1 MNPRNSTIDLAKFIA
16 ALLVV
21 AIHTSLFNDV
31 NETLY
36 FVFNELICRLAVPF
50 FAICT
55 GYYLCL
61 SVNGDQSNKVW
72 KQEWKLIKI
81 YALWTLLYFLFLI
94 PNWIEIGYLSI
105 PNCIGYLKS
114 AVLIGSYFHLWY
126 VLYVIYAIPVFY
138 LCLKYIRS
146 SLWIWIAIALYGI
159 NAFNYGYS
167 SFYSEDSWVQIF
179 SCINKGYAIVKS
191 QFVILPMLLCGAYLT
206 RRTGSPKRNMSLL
219 TISFIALI
227 VEASLLRHYAQLEK
241 VSQIMMILP
250 TACFIFASLISIRV
264 DKPRFKH
271 LGAMSLIIYC
281 VHPMFC
287 RYINDIVPNTITSFV
302 IVCILS
308 SIVAF
313 LWIIIKRINKKL
325 I

>member
-1 MNPRNSTIDLAKFIA
+1 MNPRNCTIDLAKFIA

-21 AIHTSLFNDV
+21 AIHTSLFSDV

-61 SVNGDQSNKVW
+61 SINSDQSNKVW

-105 PNCIGYLKS
+105 PNYIGYLKS

-138 LCLKYIRS
+138 LCLKYIRP
-146 SLWIWIAIALYGI
+146 SLWVWIAIVLYSI

-167 SFYSEDSWVQIF
+167 SFFPEDSWVQIF

-206 RRTGSPKRNMSLL
+206 RHTGSLQRNMSFLIL
-219 TISFIALI
+219 SFIALI
-227 VEASLLRHYAQLEK
+227 AEASLLRQYGHIEK

-250 TACFIFASLISIRV
+250 TACFIFASLINIRI
-264 DKPRFKH
+264 DKPIYKH

-287 RYINDIVPNTITSFV
+287 RYIIDLAPNTIATYLTVGTLSVLVSFAWV
-302 IVCILS
+302 RL
-308 SIVAF
+308 
-313 LWIIIKRINKKL
+313 LPNRIQR
-325 I
+325 

>member
-16 ALLVV
+16 ALLVI
-21 AIHTSLFNDV
+21 AIHTSLFSDV
-31 NETLY
+31 NDTLY

-61 SVNGDQSNKVW
+61 NINSDQSNKVW

-105 PNCIGYLKS
+105 PNYIGYLKS

-138 LCLKYIRS
+138 LCLKYICPS
-146 SLWIWIAIALYGI
+146 QWLCIAILLYGI
-159 NAFNYGYS
+159 NAFNYGYT
-167 SFYSEDSWVQIF
+167 SFFPEDSWVQIF

-206 RRTGSPKRNMSLL
+206 KHSGSPKRNMSFLIL
-219 TISFIALI
+219 SFIALI
-227 VEASLLRHYAQLEK
+227 AEASLLRQYGHIEK

-250 TACFIFASLISIRV
+250 TACFIFATLLDLRI
-264 DKPRFKH
+264 DKPIYKH

-287 RYINDIVPNTITSFV
+287 RYTNDIAPNTITSFV

-313 LWIIIKRINKKL
+313 LWIIIKRINKKIL
-325 I
+325 